1 MNMECIKLF
10 FHLRNLLFVKINSAR
25 LIFPDIVCY
34 FVFSL
39 KNDRVIFK
47 TCFVMRVI
55 FIVKC
60 FSMAYEKVQNKRC

>member
-1 MNMECIKLF
+1 MNIESIKLF

-39 KNDRVIFK
+39 KKD
-47 TCFVMRVI
+47 RVI

>member
-1 MNMECIKLF
+1 MNMERIKLF

-47 TCFVMRVI
+47 TYFLCVWFL
-55 FIVKC
+55 
-60 FSMAYEKVQNKRC
+60 